1 MKRVQFCWA
10 RLPGLPKTM
19 MWPVR
24 REPGS
29 TIDSEIQVYCKA
41 DNAMQVLPYMF
52 ITI

>member
-1 MKRVQFCWA
+1 MCFYRMKRVQFCWA

-29 TIDSEIQVYCKA
+29 TMDSEIQVYCKA
-41 DNAMQVLPYMF
+41 DNAM
-52 ITI
+52 

>member
-29 TIDSEIQVYCKA
+29 TMDSETQVYCKA
-41 DNAMQVLPYMF
+41 ENAM
-52 ITI
+52 